1 MHVVKLCEHYT
12 TFIYVQTFRVAACNL
27 NSSAGPDLDEQLL
40 LTLKKKQLT
49 THIAQ
54 NTNMKCKTHTIQHAY
69 TNNKAS
75 PAGKFARPGIACTT
89 THYNASAHTILSI
102 YISNTRCYKHAEVD
116 L

>member
-1 MHVVKLCEHYT
+1 MA
-12 TFIYVQTFRVAACNL
+12 AACNL
-27 NSSAGPDLDEQLL
+27 TSSADLEEQLL

-54 NTNMKCKTHTIQHAY
+54 NANMKCKTHTTQHAY

-75 PAGKFARPGIACTT
+75 PAGKCARPGIACTT
-89 THYNASAHTILSI
+89 THYNASAHTILPI
-102 YISNTRCYKHAEVD
+102 YISNTTCYKHAEVD